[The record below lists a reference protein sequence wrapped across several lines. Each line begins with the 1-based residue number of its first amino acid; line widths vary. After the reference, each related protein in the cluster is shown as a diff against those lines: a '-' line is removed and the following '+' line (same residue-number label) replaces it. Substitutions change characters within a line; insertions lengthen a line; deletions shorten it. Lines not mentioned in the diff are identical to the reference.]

1 MKTLSALIALALGL
15 VLPAPAETELK
26 GNPRELASYL
36 AQLPQMVSI
45 TGESEVKVPADKAEV
60 TIKVTTDS
68 KSLSEALRLN
78 QEARGRVAAFL
89 LGNGFST
96 NQIQGAKFSSTQKSG
111 WFSDKAK
118 NHRIDNFLK
127 IVVRDE
133 KEFQTVGNAVD
144 KWPEVQL
151 IGIDVQ
157 HSDKQ
162 ALKAKAHGEALA
174 KAGERRRMYEEN
186 LGVKLVPKGFQESS
200 SSPPP
205 QAPLY
210 ANRAASIATGY
221 EKTSHIPEREPGSS
235 EEIGSPFG
243 ELTFTARVVVQYA
256 VESK

>member
-1 MKTLSALIALALGL
+1 MKSTTSLIALAL
-15 VLPAPAETELK
+15 VLAVSAPAETELK
-26 GNPRELASYL
+26 GNPKELASYL

-60 TIKVTTDS
+60 TIKVTTES

-111 WFSDKAK
+111 WFSEKAK

-162 ALKAKAHGEALA
+162 VLKTKAHAEALA

-186 LGVKLVPKGFQESS
+186 LGVKLVPKSFQELS
-200 SSPPP
+200 SSPSPQPP
-205 QAPLY
+205 VY
-210 ANRAASIATGY
+210 FNRASGASSY
-221 EKTSHIPEREPGSS
+221 EKTTSIPGRDAALS
-235 EEIGSPFG
+235 EEVGSPFG
-243 ELTFTARVVVQYA
+243 ELTFTARVVVEYA